1 MTSEELEL
9 ALKET
14 NDKLVEL
21 SKREAKL
28 TNKEWRLQQNLIK
41 EKNLIEKIQKAR
53 ESQDTRREAYL
64 TAQYNFLK
72 DARTRNPIIN
82 YLMQLKIRSQIWD

>member
-9 ALKET
+9 ALTEV

-21 SKREAKL
+21 SKHEAKL
-28 TNKEWRLQQNLIK
+28 TNKEWRLQQSLIK
-41 EKNLIEKIQKAR
+41 EKNLLEKIQKAR

-72 DARTRNPIIN
+72 DSRTRHPIIN
-82 YLMQLKIRSQIWD
+82 YLMQLKMRSQIWD